1 MSINFT
7 KNIEQY
13 TTVQRAAREKNFLE
27 LTSKKQLEA
36 ADVITAEELEFV
48 QSIKGTFSFALHKGG
63 RYMAVTLY
71 KASNNER
78 KYNFLVVDLQEKAIA
93 EVDSIKQAKAEILE
107 LVAGTQEAEPAVEET
122 EQATEEAVE
131 EAAEQPVEQEEL
143 AETKPSRRRGKKN
156 SIQEEALEA

>member
-13 TTVQRAAREKNFLE
+13 TTIQRPAREKNFLE

-36 ADVITAEELEFV
+36 ADVITAEELAFV

-78 KYNFLVVDLQEKAIA
+78 KYNFLVVDLLEKAIA
-93 EVDSIKQAKAEILE
+93 EVDSIKQAKAEIMK
-107 LVAGTQEAEPAVEET
+107 LVAD
-122 EQATEEAVE
+122 
-131 EAAEQPVEQEEL
+131 VEQETEEDSAV
-143 AETKPSRRRGKKN
+143 AEEVVEPEVDAKPARKKN
-156 SIQEEALEA
+156 KKASTQEEAQEA

>member
-13 TTVQRAAREKNFLE
+13 TTIQRPAREKNFLE

-36 ADVITAEELEFV
+36 ADVITAEELAFV

-78 KYNFLVVDLQEKAIA
+78 KYNFLVVDLLEKAVA
-93 EVDSIKQAKAEILE
+93 EVDSIKQAKAEIMK
-107 LVAGTQEAEPAVEET
+107 LVADVEPETEENSAVAEEVAEPEVD
-122 EQATEEAVE
+122 V
-131 EAAEQPVEQEEL
+131 
-143 AETKPSRRRGKKN
+143 KPARKKN
-156 SIQEEALEA
+156 KKASTQEEAQEA

>member
-13 TTVQRAAREKNFLE
+13 TTVQRSTREKNFLE

-36 ADVITAEELEFV
+36 ADVITAEELAFV

-71 KASNNER
+71 KASNTER
-78 KYNFLVVDLQEKAIA
+78 KYNFLVVDLQEKAVA
-93 EVDSIKQAKAEILE
+93 EVDSIKQAKAEIMG
-107 LVAGTQEAEPAVEET
+107 LVAGTQEELEEDAVEEVAEEAT
-122 EQATEEAVE
+122 EQAEEV
-131 EAAEQPVEQEEL
+131 
-143 AETKPSRRRGKKN
+143 ETKPARRRGKKSN
-156 SIQEEALEA
+156 TQEEAVEA

>member
-1 MSINFT
+1 MEETTMSINFT

-13 TTVQRAAREKNFLE
+13 TTIQRPAREKNFLE

-36 ADVITAEELEFV
+36 ADVITAEELAFV

-78 KYNFLVVDLQEKAIA
+78 KYNFLVVDLLEKAVA
-93 EVDSIKQAKAEILE
+93 EVDSIKQAKAEIMK
-107 LVAGTQEAEPAVEET
+107 LVADVEPETEEDSAVAEEVAEPEVD
-122 EQATEEAVE
+122 V
-131 EAAEQPVEQEEL
+131 
-143 AETKPSRRRGKKN
+143 KPARKKN
-156 SIQEEALEA
+156 KKASTQEEAQEA

>member
-13 TTVQRAAREKNFLE
+13 TTVQRSTREKNFLE

-36 ADVITAEELEFV
+36 ADVITAEELAFV

-78 KYNFLVVDLQEKAIA
+78 KYNFLVVDLQEKAVA
-93 EVDSIKQAKAEILE
+93 EVDSIKQAKAEIMS
-107 LVAGTQEAEPAVEET
+107 LVAGTQEDLE
-122 EQATEEAVE
+122 EEAVAE
-131 EAAEQPVEQEEL
+131 EAIEQAEEV
-143 AETKPSRRRGKKN
+143 ETKPARRKGKKN
-156 SIQEEALEA
+156 NTQKEAVEA

>member
-13 TTVQRAAREKNFLE
+13 TTVQRSAREKNFLE

-36 ADVITAEELEFV
+36 ADVITAEELAFV

-78 KYNFLVVDLQEKAIA
+78 KYNFLVVDLQEKAVA
-93 EVDSIKQAKAEILE
+93 EVDSIKQAKAEIMG
-107 LVAGTQEAEPAVEET
+107 LVAGTQEDLEEDAVEEVEEEAT
-122 EQATEEAVE
+122 EQAEEV
-131 EAAEQPVEQEEL
+131 
-143 AETKPSRRRGKKN
+143 ETKPARRRGKKN
-156 SIQEEALEA
+156 NTQEEAVEA

>member
-13 TTVQRAAREKNFLE
+13 TTVQRSTREKNFLE

-36 ADVITAEELEFV
+36 ADVITAEELAFV

-78 KYNFLVVDLQEKAIA
+78 KYNFLVVDLQEKAVA
-93 EVDSIKQAKAEILE
+93 EVDSIKQAKAEIMG
-107 LVAGTQEAEPAVEET
+107 LVEGTQEELEAEDAVEEVAEEAT
-122 EQATEEAVE
+122 EQAEELETKPARRKGKKNNTQEEAVE
-131 EAAEQPVEQEEL
+131 A
-143 AETKPSRRRGKKN
+143 
-156 SIQEEALEA
+156 